1 MRKRSIKFLTVL
13 LSSLCLAT
21 PATAQVS
28 PESAEKYNSG
38 LELVK
43 KRRFQEALAAFEEA
57 VRLDGKNAQ
66 AYRAMGST
74 YKKLRNYQKSVEA
87 YRMAVTVKPDYAA
100 AYFELGQ
107 IYLTFLKKYG
117 DAQDS
122 FQKVLEIDPKLAD
135 GKSREYLKLAYLQQG
150 TRYLKRRSY
159 KNAIVQYENATQ
171 LDPTDA
177 TAFYNLGLAY
187 KGARNYRKAEEAYT
201 TATAL
206 NPKYARAFSAL
217 GNLYKSTK
225 NTARRFEPTAGRLRT
240 TLRILSSIAIWRRYT
255 CKQNNPQRQ

>member
-87 YRMAVTVKPDYAA
+87 YRMAVTVNPTMPRLLRTGTD
-100 AYFELGQ
+100 LSH
-107 IYLTFLKKYG
+107 FLKKIRRCSG
-117 DAQDS
+117 QLPEG
-122 FQKVLEIDPKLAD
+122 LEIDPKLAD
-135 GKSREYLKLAYLQQG
+135 GKS
-150 TRYLKRRSY
+150 
-159 KNAIVQYENATQ
+159 
-171 LDPTDA
+171 
-177 TAFYNLGLAY
+177 
-187 KGARNYRKAEEAYT
+187 
-201 TATAL
+201 
-206 NPKYARAFSAL
+206 
-217 GNLYKSTK
+217 GNT
-225 NTARRFEPTAGRLRT
+225 
-240 TLRILSSIAIWRRYT
+240 
-255 CKQNNPQRQ
+255 